1 MKNIKLIL
9 TIVFISL
16 GYVAYS
22 QTDAQ
27 KVEICSGI
35 AGTDATYVK
44 DFSIQ
49 LQASEGNEKAP
60 IAKYSMILQKDTRY
74 RLTIC
79 TDDDSPGKGF
89 VQLLD
94 TGSLL
99 GSSFIAATGKEY
111 KGFDIDIQKTGVY
124 HIFVQFHDGKAGKA
138 VVILSFVKKL

>member
-1 MKNIKLIL
+1 MKNIKLL
-9 TIVFISL
+9 LPIVFFSISAVSL
-16 GYVAYS
+16 S
-22 QTDAQ
+22 QTETQ

-35 AGTDATYVK
+35 AGKDAQYVK

-49 LQASEGNEKAP
+49 LQSAQGNEKAP
-60 IAKYSMILQKDTRY
+60 IAKYSMILQKDTKY

-99 GSSFIAATGKEY
+99 ASSYNAATGKEY
-111 KGFDIDIQKTGVY
+111 KGFDFDCQKTGVY
-124 HIFVQFHDGKAGKA
+124 HIFVQFQEGKAGKA

>member
-1 MKNIKLIL
+1 MKNIKLL
-9 TIVFISL
+9 LPIVFFSISA
-16 GYVAYS
+16 VAYC

-35 AGTDATYVK
+35 AGKDAQYVK
-44 DFSIQ
+44 DFSVQ
-49 LQASEGNEKAP
+49 LQSAQGNEKSP

-99 GSSFIAATGKEY
+99 GSSYNPATGKEY
-111 KGFDIDIQKTGVY
+111 KNIDFDCQKTGVY
-124 HIFVQFHDGKAGKA
+124 HIFIQFLEGKAGKA

>member
-1 MKNIKLIL
+1 MKNIKLLL
-9 TIVFISL
+9 TIVFFSL
-16 GYVAYS
+16 GCVAHA
-22 QTDAQ
+22 QTEAQ

-35 AGTDATYVK
+35 SGKDATYVK
-44 DFSIQ
+44 DFQVQ
-49 LQASEGNEKAP
+49 LQAAEGNEKSP
-60 IAKYSMILQKDTRY
+60 IAKYSMILQKDTKY

-99 GSSFIAATGKEY
+99 ASSYNSTTVKEY

>member
-1 MKNIKLIL
+1 MKNIKLL
-9 TIVFISL
+9 LPIVFFSISA
-16 GYVAYS
+16 VAFS

-35 AGTDATYVK
+35 AGKDAQYVK
-44 DFSIQ
+44 DFSVQ
-49 LQASEGNEKAP
+49 LQAAQGNEKAP
-60 IAKYSMILQKDTRY
+60 IAKYSMILQKDTKY

-79 TDDDSPGKGF
+79 TDDDSPGRGF

-99 GSSFIAATGKEY
+99 GSTINPTTGKEY
-111 KGFDIDIQKTGVY
+111 KSIDFDIQKTGVY
-124 HIFVQFHDGKAGKA
+124 HIFIQFVDGKAGSA